1 MEVWPGSLERINLV
15 EPSQSMQRAGQSLF
29 KGMVHRVLGLFNCI
43 CIFLKIAVLL
53 NFNIYGGT
61 CATEIKGNM
70 QAMSNTT
77 TMSGGRGSG
86 FREWRE
92 RV

>member
-53 NFNIYGGT
+53 I
-61 CATEIKGNM
+61 CMVVLVRLK
-70 QAMSNTT
+70 S
-77 TMSGGRGSG
+77 
-86 FREWRE
+86 
-92 RV
+92 RVICKQCQTLQL